1 MTVERIVHNLY
12 YIPGHGQVVVPTG
25 IACHASQGYWRISY
39 KIYPDIPG
47 DERYFRF
54 HWYSDVYHAL
64 MDAIGTLEFYA
75 EDMRI
80 GHKVAEEPRRNKMT
94 TLPAGVFVYRYDYC
108 AVVMVADPHS
118 GLRVQKTFPADIDD
132 TTLAQITEEAC
143 TKREEYVHN
152 AKLARTYSR

>member
-1 MTVERIVHNLY
+1 MTVERIAHNLY

-94 TLPAGVFVYRYDYC
+94 TLPAGCSCTVTTIVRWLWLQIHTAGLEYR
-108 AVVMVADPHS
+108 
-118 GLRVQKTFPADIDD
+118 
-132 TTLAQITEEAC
+132 
-143 TKREEYVHN
+143 
-152 AKLARTYSR
+152 KLFQLISTIPP